1 MDYILPLKTAPGADV
16 SELGR
21 YLHRISTVVRVI
33 VVDGSCPEQF
43 ECDRRH
49 FAGVTHVRPNPDY
62 RFANGKVRGVRTGL
76 DLCRSDRVVI
86 ADDDVRY
93 APGQLAYIEALLDD
107 VDLVR
112 PQNYFCP
119 APWHAQWDT
128 ARTLLNRALARGD
141 FPGTLALRLT
151 DRLRQHGYDGDVLFE
166 NLELIR
172 TVRAAGGRERL
183 MLDLY
188 VRRLPPST
196 KHFVRQRVRQA
207 YDSFAQPGRMTLE
220 LALLPVFVLLGRR
233 PLRLG
238 GLLGAAV
245 GVAEVGRRR
254 AAGRAVFA
262 PGSVWFTPAWLAERS
277 ICSWLAVASRLLFG
291 GARYSGGRIWRAAH
305 SAAELRRAAFDWPQ
319 LGLARP
325 VLAVGL

>member
-1 MDYILPLKTAPGADV
+1 MMALNYILPIKSDHHRDIG
-16 SELGR
+16 ELAR
-21 YLHRISTVVRVI
+21 YLNELSGSAQVI
-33 VVDGSCPEQF
+33 VVDGSPPEVF
-43 ECDRRH
+43 DAHR
-49 FAGVTHVRPNPDY
+49 ALLSSAVTHVRPAEDV
-62 RFANGKVRGVRTGL
+62 RFRNGKVNGVITGFR
-76 DLCRSDRVVI
+76 LCRSDKVVI

-93 APGQLAYIEALLDD
+93 EPAQLHRLELALDTAE
-107 VDLVR
+107 LVR
-112 PQNYFCP
+112 PQNYFWP
-119 APWHAQWDT
+119 LPWHARWDT
-128 ARTLLNRALARGD
+128 ARSLLNRAVIGAD
-141 FPGTLALRLT
+141 FPGTLALRLSP
-151 DRLRQHGYDGDVLFE
+151 RLRVSGYDGDVLFE

-305 SAAELRRAAFDWPQ
+305 SAAELRRAA
-319 LGLARP
+319 
-325 VLAVGL
+325 